1 MMGSGFNGFPIP
13 PAPAGP
19 GYNVRTPWVRPV
31 DWLNLPELLSTDQKM
46 VGLFAVWP
54 GTGNVVAMTCRG
66 AYTVNWGDGTTENVA
81 DNTLV
86 NHTYDYADA
95 DLAGTEC
102 TRGYKQAIV
111 TVTAQG
117 GSNLTSIVLDVT
129 PTVPT
134 GVVAGTGTGWLDI
147 SISSSLLTTL
157 TLFSTGNVR
166 GYLLEKVT
174 IVSHGLT
181 STASLFANCPK
192 LQSVSNFSM
201 AGITD
206 ATNMFS
212 SCYSLQTVPLFNL
225 ASLVTATSMF
235 ANCYSLQT
243 VPLWNLSS
251 LVTASSMFSAC
262 YSLQTV
268 PLFNLS
274 SLVTATSM
282 FANCR
287 SLQTVPL
294 WNLASLVTATSMF
307 SNCYSLQTVPLFNLS
322 SLVTA
327 TSMFSSCYSLQ
338 TVPLWN
344 LAALVT
350 ADTMFYSCLS
360 LQTVPLWN
368 LAALVTA
375 DSMFSA
381 CYGLQT
387 VPLWN
392 LSSLVTASSMFAN
405 CYGLQTVPL
414 FNLAA
419 LVTADSMFVTCRTL
433 QYLPTLSA
441 SKVTT
446 AAKLATIVGT
456 CPSLMA
462 MVLSGAKYAFSI
474 DSCRFASTAI
484 EALMDGLGAGV
495 SSPALTIT
503 NNIGAPTEVTK
514 ANSGTTSGSATV
526 TLADTS
532 TLAVGMEVRGT
543 GISDAVAVTMQDAGD
558 TVTRV
563 AHGIPDGTRVSF
575 ATIVTTTGI
584 VVNTPY
590 YVVNGAADT
599 FQVSDTLGG
608 GAKALTT
615 NGTGT
620 VVYGT
625 TISAINPNVSFTL
638 STPASAT
645 GTVTTYSAVLKRSKA
660 RLHGFTVAG

>member
-117 GSNLTSIVLDVT
+117 GSNLTTIVLDVT

-307 SNCYSLQTVPLFNLS
+307 SNCYSLQTVPLFNLSSLVTATGMFSSGYSLQTVPLFNLS

-526 TLADTS
+526 TLADT
-532 TLAVGMEVRGT
+532 
-543 GISDAVAVTMQDAGD
+543 
-558 TVTRV
+558 
-563 AHGIPDGTRVSF
+563 
-575 ATIVTTTGI
+575 
-584 VVNTPY
+584 
-590 YVVNGAADT
+590 
-599 FQVSDTLGG
+599 
-608 GAKALTT
+608 
-615 NGTGT
+615 
-620 VVYGT
+620 
-625 TISAINPNVSFTL
+625 
-638 STPASAT
+638 
-645 GTVTTYSAVLKRSKA
+645 
-660 RLHGFTVAG
+660 